1 MRTSRKLYKEWRQ
14 TTTYPRQRWVKMHFP
29 RSEMRIDPRNQQ
41 KHTRNTTKTS
51 QKGAGAQRNQHI
63 TAASGSDGSFQHP
76 HHCHQLLSI
85 RDRLSQ
91 NFKTQI
97 VAAHRSS
104 TESNAQRLKGEPLG
118 PEFAAQGRTE
128 ISLHRATLDSAS
140 AARSRCNSDHG
151 DGRLRPTPLIP
162 TLQDGQIDPKTQPSK
177 KRIHNEAAGE
187 RGKAPTQNAQKRRHA
202 IHI

>member
-14 TTTYPRQRWVKMHFP
+14 TTTSPRQRWVKMHFP

-76 HHCHQLLSI
+76 HHCHQLFSI

-104 TESNAQRLKGEPLG
+104 TESNAQHLKGEPLG
-118 PEFAAQGRTE
+118 PDFAAQGHTE
-128 ISLHRATLDSAS
+128 ISLQRATLDSAS

-162 TLQDGQIDPKTQPSK
+162 TLQDGQIDPKT
-177 KRIHNEAAGE
+177 HNLVKTNSQRGSGE
-187 RGKAPTQNAQKRRHA
+187 GGQGSNPKQIP
-202 IHI
+202 